1 MLLTG
6 SVLSFDKQKGFGFIK
21 PDDQS
26 EKVFVHFSAI
36 QSSGYKTLEVGQRVN
51 FVSVEGK
58 KGPQAALVTIEEQ

>member
-1 MLLTG
+1 MLTG

-26 EKVFVHFSAI
+26 EEVFVHFSAI

>member
-26 EKVFVHFSAI
+26 EEVFVHFSAI

>member
-1 MLLTG
+1 VLLTG

-51 FVSVEGK
+51 FVLVEGK
-58 KGPQAALVTIEEQ
+58 KGPQVALVTIEEQ